1 VTTSKHI
8 TGLGSALAL
17 GAFALSVVAS
27 TPAPSEDIRDIR
39 PLILIPPWWYWA
51 AAAAAATL
59 VVVGCI
65 LGYREWRRRTLR
77 PVTPEERALETLA
90 QAELL
95 AREGRCREWADVV
108 ARAVRTALAARLRK
122 ESCPET
128 TDELASL
135 EWSTV
140 SGAPIDAPRLVGIL
154 SACDLAR
161 FALARLERESLLS
174 STEAAREWVTGLF
187 AVRAASAASSVPAP
201 STPAPPSVGREPR
214 VASVPENAP

>member
-1 VTTSKHI
+1 MTTKHI
-8 TGLGSALAL
+8 PGVGAALAVA
-17 GAFALSVVAS
+17 AFALSAAAGA
-27 TPAPSEDIRDIR
+27 PAPSEDIRDIR

-51 AAAAAATL
+51 AAAAAATV

-65 LGYREWRRRTLR
+65 LGYREWRRRTRR
-77 PVTPEERALETLA
+77 PLTAEEQALESLA

-128 TDELASL
+128 TEELASL

-140 SGAPIDAPRLVGIL
+140 GGAPIDASLLVGIL
-154 SACDLAR
+154 STCDLAR
-161 FALARLERESLLS
+161 FALARLERDSLLT
-174 STEAAREWVTGLF
+174 STESAREWVTGLF
-187 AVRAASAASSVPAP
+187 AVPAASSASTVPAT
-201 STPAPPSVGREPR
+201 STPVTPSAAREPR
-214 VASVPENAP
+214 VAAVPENAQ